1 MFGLNKLNI
10 TIKRLNN
17 EVSYL
22 VRRKDELE
30 KEIAER
36 QEKVNK
42 LSYVNTEDISVR
54 IKERDSLIEEVRNI
68 KIEIADYKKQKETE
82 WITCERNFRRKK
94 EELNNE
100 LESIRSEILKTKQ
113 EPMRINNLVI
123 SKKIELSKI
132 EKEIENKRVILA
144 ELENE
149 MNNQKNKSTAE
160 FEEKKNEIDRLDEIE
175 KIIEIREND
184 ARKLEERRCELI
196 KAVNTIEEQ
205 LNNKKKELEEVKQL
219 IENEHTIEEV
229 DMNTLPKSDF
239 ANSSLC
245 RDALVEVREKQKD
258 MIRNNEAVIGDKNW
272 TVNGSKAKGKKMI
285 EEAIKLNLKTFNNG
299 CDYIINT
306 MRYSTYNNSLNKI
319 KKLYNDVN
327 RFNSVNQISISEEYF
342 NLKVEELNLA
352 FEYAEL
358 KEEEREEQRRIREQ
372 MREEAKRQAEL
383 EEKRK
388 VIEKEQKHYE
398 NELKRALERNKDAE
412 IIRQLRERI
421 AELEGSKKD
430 VDRLEATVKA
440 GYVYVISNEGS
451 FGENCYKIGT
461 TRRLNPLDRVDELGN
476 ASVPFKFDVKSMIF
490 SEDCFELES
499 KLHKI
504 FDSKRVNK
512 VNKRKEFFNVSLDEI
527 IDVVN
532 NQLGLNAEF
541 TLATTNREYLESKA
555 M

>member
-1 MFGLNKLNI
+1 MFGLNKLNL
-10 TIKRLNN
+10 TIKRLKN

-42 LSYVNTEDISVR
+42 LSYINTEDISVR

-68 KIEIADYKKQKETE
+68 KIEIEDYKKQKETE

-100 LESIRSEILKTKQ
+100 LESIRSEISKIKL
-113 EPMRINNLVI
+113 EPIKINNLVV
-123 SKKIELSKI
+123 SKKKELSEI
-132 EKEIENKRVILA
+132 EREIENKSDILA
-144 ELENE
+144 KLEEN
-149 MNNQKNKSTAE
+149 
-160 FEEKKNEIDRLDEIE
+160 KNEIDRLDEIE

-196 KAVNTIEEQ
+196 KAVNIIEEQ

-219 IENEHTIEEV
+219 IEGEYTLEEV
-229 DMNTLPKSDF
+229 DLNTLPKYDF

-245 RDALVEVREKQKD
+245 KDELERIREKAKE
-258 MIRNNEAVIGDKNW
+258 MVRNNTAVICKTDW
-272 TVNGSKAKGKKMI
+272 TVNGSISKGKKMI
-285 EEAIKLNLKTFNNG
+285 NDKIKMNLKSFNNG
-299 CDYIINT
+299 CDYIISS
-306 MRYSTYNNSLNKI
+306 MKYSTYNSSLNKI
-319 KKLYNDVN
+319 NKLFNDIN
-327 RFNSVNQISISEEYF
+327 RLSTTNDIEITKDYL

-352 FEYAEL
+352 FVYAEL
-358 KEEEREEQRRIREQ
+358 KEEEKEEQRRIREQ

-388 VIEKEQKHYE
+388 TINKEQQHYE
-398 NELKRALERNKDAE
+398 NELKRALERNRDAE
-412 IIRQLRERI
+412 LIRKLRERI
-421 AELEGSKKD
+421 AELENSKKD
-430 VDRLEATVKA
+430 VDKLEATVKA
-440 GYVYVISNEGS
+440 GYVYIISNEGS

-476 ASVPFKFDVKSMIF
+476 ASVPFRFDVHALIF

-512 VNKRKEFFNVSLDEI
+512 INKRKEFFNVTLDEI
-527 IDVVN
+527 VDVVN
-532 NQLGLNAEF
+532 NKLGLNVEF
-541 TLATTNREYLESKA
+541 TLEAIAKEYRESKT

>member
-1 MFGLNKLNI
+1 MFGLNKLNL
-10 TIKRLNN
+10 TIKRLKN

-22 VRRKDELE
+22 VKRKDELE

-42 LSYVNTEDISVR
+42 LSYINTEDISVR

-68 KIEIADYKKQKETE
+68 KIEIEDYKKQKETE
-82 WITCERNFRRKK
+82 WITYERNFRRKK

-100 LESIRSEILKTKQ
+100 LESIRSEISKIKL
-113 EPMRINNLVI
+113 EPIKINNLVV
-123 SKKIELSKI
+123 SKKTELSEI
-132 EKEIENKRVILA
+132 EREIENKSDILA
-144 ELENE
+144 KLEEN
-149 MNNQKNKSTAE
+149 
-160 FEEKKNEIDRLDEIE
+160 KNEIDRLDEIE

-219 IENEHTIEEV
+219 IEGEYALEEV
-229 DMNTLPKSDF
+229 DLNTLPKYDF

-245 RDALVEVREKQKD
+245 KDELERIREKAKE
-258 MIRNNEAVIGDKNW
+258 MVRNNTAVICKTDW
-272 TVNGSKAKGKKMI
+272 TVNGSISKGRKMI
-285 EEAIKLNLKTFNNG
+285 NDKIKMNLKSFNNG
-299 CDYIINT
+299 CDYIISS
-306 MRYSTYNNSLNKI
+306 MKYSTYNSSLNKI
-319 KKLYNDVN
+319 NKLFNDIN
-327 RFNSVNQISISEEYF
+327 RLSTTNDIEITKDYL

-352 FEYAEL
+352 FVYAEL
-358 KEEEREEQRRIREQ
+358 KEEEKEEQRRIREQ
-372 MREEAKRQAEL
+372 MREEVKRQAEL

-388 VIEKEQKHYE
+388 TINKEQQHYE
-398 NELKRALERNKDAE
+398 NELKRALEKNKDAE
-412 IIRQLRERI
+412 LIKKLRERI
-421 AELEGSKKD
+421 AELENSKKD
-430 VDRLEATVKA
+430 VDKLEATVKA
-440 GYVYVISNEGS
+440 GYVYIISNEGS

-476 ASVPFKFDVKSMIF
+476 ASVPFRFDVHALIF

-512 VNKRKEFFNVSLDEI
+512 VNRRKEFFNVTLDEI
-527 IDVVN
+527 VEVVN
-532 NQLGLNAEF
+532 NQLGLNVEF
-541 TLATTNREYLESKA
+541 TLEAIAREYRESKA

>member
-1 MFGLNKLNI
+1 MFGLNKLNL
-10 TIKRLNN
+10 TIKRLKN

-22 VRRKDELE
+22 VKRKDELE

-42 LSYVNTEDISVR
+42 LSYINTEDISVR

-68 KIEIADYKKQKETE
+68 KIEIEDYKKQKETE
-82 WITCERNFRRKK
+82 WITYERNFRRKK

-100 LESIRSEILKTKQ
+100 LESIRSEISKIKL
-113 EPMRINNLVI
+113 EPIKINNLVV
-123 SKKIELSKI
+123 SKKTELSEI
-132 EKEIENKRVILA
+132 EREIENKSDILA
-144 ELENE
+144 KLEEN
-149 MNNQKNKSTAE
+149 
-160 FEEKKNEIDRLDEIE
+160 KNEIDRLDEIE

-219 IENEHTIEEV
+219 IEGEYALEEV
-229 DMNTLPKSDF
+229 DLNTLPKYDF

-245 RDALVEVREKQKD
+245 KDELERIREKAKE
-258 MIRNNEAVIGDKNW
+258 MVRNNTAVICKTDW
-272 TVNGSKAKGKKMI
+272 TVNGSISKGKKMI
-285 EEAIKLNLKTFNNG
+285 NDKIKMNLKSFNNG
-299 CDYIINT
+299 CDYIISS
-306 MRYSTYNNSLNKI
+306 MKYSTYNSSLNKI
-319 KKLYNDVN
+319 NKLFNDIN
-327 RFNSVNQISISEEYF
+327 RLSTTNDIEITKDYL

-352 FEYAEL
+352 FVYAEL
-358 KEEEREEQRRIREQ
+358 KEEEKEEQRRIREQ

-388 VIEKEQKHYE
+388 TINKEQQHYE
-398 NELKRALERNKDAE
+398 NELKRALERNRDAE
-412 IIRQLRERI
+412 LIRKLRERI
-421 AELEGSKKD
+421 AELENSKKD
-430 VDRLEATVKA
+430 VDKLEATVKA
-440 GYVYVISNEGS
+440 GYVYIISNEGS

-476 ASVPFKFDVKSMIF
+476 ASVPFKFDVHALIF

-504 FDSKRVNK
+504 FDAKRVNK
-512 VNKRKEFFNVSLDEI
+512 VNKRKEFFNVTLDEI
-527 IDVVN
+527 VEVVN
-532 NQLGLNAEF
+532 NQLGLNVEF
-541 TLATTNREYLESKA
+541 TLEAIAKEYRESKT

>member
-1 MFGLNKLNI
+1 MFGLNKLNL
-10 TIKRLNN
+10 TIKRLKN

-22 VRRKDELE
+22 VKRKDELE

-42 LSYVNTEDISVR
+42 LSYINTEDISVR

-68 KIEIADYKKQKETE
+68 KIEIEDYKKQKEAE

-100 LESIRSEILKTKQ
+100 LESIRSEISKIKL
-113 EPMRINNLVI
+113 EPIKINNLVV
-123 SKKIELSKI
+123 SKKTELSEI
-132 EKEIENKRVILA
+132 EREIENKSDILA
-144 ELENE
+144 KLEEN
-149 MNNQKNKSTAE
+149 
-160 FEEKKNEIDRLDEIE
+160 KNEIDRLDEIE

-205 LNNKKKELEEVKQL
+205 LNNKKKELEEGKQL
-219 IENEHTIEEV
+219 IEGEYALEEV
-229 DMNTLPKSDF
+229 DLNTLPKYDF

-245 RDALVEVREKQKD
+245 KDELERIREKAKE
-258 MIRNNEAVIGDKNW
+258 MVRNNTAVICKTDW
-272 TVNGSKAKGKKMI
+272 TVNGSISKGKKMI
-285 EEAIKLNLKTFNNG
+285 NDKIKMNLKSFNNG
-299 CDYIINT
+299 CDYIISS
-306 MRYSTYNNSLNKI
+306 MKYSTYNSSLNKI
-319 KKLYNDVN
+319 NKLFNDIN
-327 RFNSVNQISISEEYF
+327 RLSTTNDIEITKDYL

-352 FEYAEL
+352 FVYAEL
-358 KEEEREEQRRIREQ
+358 KEEEKEEQRRIREQ

-388 VIEKEQKHYE
+388 TINKEQQHYE
-398 NELKRALERNKDAE
+398 NELKRALERNRDAE
-412 IIRQLRERI
+412 LIRKLRERI
-421 AELEGSKKD
+421 AELENSKKD
-430 VDRLEATVKA
+430 VDKLEATVKA
-440 GYVYVISNEGS
+440 GYVYIISNEGS

-476 ASVPFKFDVKSMIF
+476 ASVPFKFTVKSMIF

-541 TLATTNREYLESKA
+541 TLATADREYLESINKK
-555 M
+555 

>member
-1 MFGLNKLNI
+1 MFGLNKLNS
-10 TIKRLNN
+10 TVKRLNN

-22 VRRKDELE
+22 VKRKDELE
-30 KEIAER
+30 KEIAEK
-36 QEKVNK
+36 QEKVDK
-42 LSYVNTEDISVR
+42 LSYVNTEDINVR
-54 IKERDSLIEEVRNI
+54 IKERDSLIEEVRNL
-68 KIEIADYKKQKETE
+68 KIEIEDYKKQKESE
-82 WITCERNFRRKK
+82 WIACERNFRRKK

-100 LESIRSEILKTKQ
+100 LESIRSEILKAKQ
-113 EPMRINNLVI
+113 EPMKTNNLVV
-123 SKKIELSKI
+123 SKKMELS
-132 EKEIENKRVILA
+132 
-144 ELENE
+144 
-149 MNNQKNKSTAE
+149 
-160 FEEKKNEIDRLDEIE
+160 EIE
-175 KIIEIREND
+175 KIIEIRKDD

-196 KAVNTIEEQ
+196 KAVDIIEEQ
-205 LNNKKKELEEVKQL
+205 LNNKKRELEEVKQL
-219 IENEHTIEEV
+219 IENEYIIEEV
-229 DMNTLPKSDF
+229 DVNTLPKSDF

-258 MIRNNEAVIGDKNW
+258 MIRNNEAVVGDRNW
-272 TVNGSKAKGKKMI
+272 TVNGSRAKGKKMI

-306 MRYSTYNNSLNKI
+306 MRYSTYSSSLNKI

-327 RFNSVNQISISEEYF
+327 RFNSINQISISGEYL

-352 FEYAEL
+352 FKYAEL

-412 IIRQLRERI
+412 TIRQLRERI

-430 VDRLEATVKA
+430 VDKLEATVKA
-440 GYVYVISNEGS
+440 GYVYIISNEGS

-476 ASVPFKFDVKSMIF
+476 ASVPFKFDVHALIF

-512 VNKRKEFFNVSLDEI
+512 INKRKEFFNVTLDEI
-527 IDVVN
+527 VDVVN
-532 NQLGLNAEF
+532 NQLGLNVEF
-541 TLATTNREYLESKA
+541 TLEAIAREYRESKT

>member
-1 MFGLNKLNI
+1 MFGLNKLNL
-10 TIKRLNN
+10 TIKRLKN

-22 VRRKDELE
+22 VKRKDELE

-42 LSYVNTEDISVR
+42 LSYINTEDISVR

-68 KIEIADYKKQKETE
+68 KIEIEDYKKQKEAE

-100 LESIRSEILKTKQ
+100 LESIRSEISKIKL
-113 EPMRINNLVI
+113 EPIKINNLVV
-123 SKKIELSKI
+123 SKKTELSEI
-132 EKEIENKRVILA
+132 EREIENKSDILA
-144 ELENE
+144 KLEEN
-149 MNNQKNKSTAE
+149 
-160 FEEKKNEIDRLDEIE
+160 KNEIDRLDEIE

-219 IENEHTIEEV
+219 IEGEYTLEEV
-229 DMNTLPKSDF
+229 NLNTLPKYDF

-245 RDALVEVREKQKD
+245 KDELERIREKAKE
-258 MIRNNEAVIGDKNW
+258 MVRNNTAVICKTDW
-272 TVNGSKAKGKKMI
+272 TVNGSISKGKKMI
-285 EEAIKLNLKTFNNG
+285 NDKIKMNLKSFNNG
-299 CDYIINT
+299 CDYIISS
-306 MRYSTYNNSLNKI
+306 MKYSTYNSSLNKI
-319 KKLYNDVN
+319 NKLFNDIN
-327 RFNSVNQISISEEYF
+327 RLSTTNDIEITKDYL

-352 FEYAEL
+352 FVYAEL
-358 KEEEREEQRRIREQ
+358 KEEEKEEQRRIREQ

-388 VIEKEQKHYE
+388 TINKEQQHYE
-398 NELKRALERNKDAE
+398 NELKRALERNRDAE
-412 IIRQLRERI
+412 LIRKLRERI
-421 AELEGSKKD
+421 AELENSKKD
-430 VDRLEATVKA
+430 VDKLEATVKA
-440 GYVYVISNEGS
+440 GYVYIISNEGS

-476 ASVPFKFDVKSMIF
+476 ASVPFKFTVKSMIF

-541 TLATTNREYLESKA
+541 TLATADREYLESINKK
-555 M
+555 

>member
-1 MFGLNKLNI
+1 MFGLNKLNL
-10 TIKRLNN
+10 TIKRLKN

-22 VRRKDELE
+22 VKRKDELE

-42 LSYVNTEDISVR
+42 LSYINTEDISVR

-68 KIEIADYKKQKETE
+68 KIEIEDYKKQKEAE

-100 LESIRSEILKTKQ
+100 LESIRSEISKIKL
-113 EPMRINNLVI
+113 EPIKINNLVV
-123 SKKIELSKI
+123 SKKTELSEI
-132 EKEIENKRVILA
+132 EREIENKSDILA
-144 ELENE
+144 KLEEN
-149 MNNQKNKSTAE
+149 
-160 FEEKKNEIDRLDEIE
+160 KNEIDRLDEIE

-219 IENEHTIEEV
+219 IEGEYTLEEV
-229 DMNTLPKSDF
+229 DLNTLPKYDF

-245 RDALVEVREKQKD
+245 KDELDRIREKAKE
-258 MIRNNEAVIGDKNW
+258 MVRNNTAVICKTDW
-272 TVNGSKAKGKKMI
+272 TVNGSISKGKKMI
-285 EEAIKLNLKTFNNG
+285 NDKIKMNLKSFNNG
-299 CDYIINT
+299 CDYIISS
-306 MRYSTYNNSLNKI
+306 MKYSTYNSSLNKI
-319 KKLYNDVN
+319 NKLFNDIN
-327 RFNSVNQISISEEYF
+327 RLSTTNDIEITKDYL

-352 FEYAEL
+352 FVYAEL
-358 KEEEREEQRRIREQ
+358 KEEEKEEQRRIREQ

-388 VIEKEQKHYE
+388 TINKEQQHYE
-398 NELKRALERNKDAE
+398 NELKRALERNRDAE
-412 IIRQLRERI
+412 LIRKLRERI
-421 AELEGSKKD
+421 AELENSKKD
-430 VDRLEATVKA
+430 VDKLEATVKA
-440 GYVYVISNEGS
+440 GYVYIISNEGS

-476 ASVPFKFDVKSMIF
+476 ASVPFRFDVHALIF

-512 VNKRKEFFNVSLDEI
+512 VNKRKEFFNVTLDEI
-527 IDVVN
+527 VEVVN
-532 NQLGLNAEF
+532 NQLGLNVEF
-541 TLATTNREYLESKA
+541 TLEAIAREYRESKA

>member
-1 MFGLNKLNI
+1 MFGLDKLNS
-10 TIKRLNN
+10 TVKRLNN

-36 QEKVNK
+36 QEKVDK

-68 KIEIADYKKQKETE
+68 KIEIEDYKKQKEAE
-82 WITCERNFRRKK
+82 WISYERNFRRKK

-144 ELENE
+144 ELENKI
-149 MNNQKNKSTAE
+149 NNQKNKSTAE
-160 FEEKKNEIDRLDEIE
+160 LEEKKNEIE
-175 KIIEIREND
+175 KIIEVREND

-219 IENEHTIEEV
+219 IENEYTIEEV

-245 RDALVEVREKQKD
+245 RDALVEIREKQKD
-258 MIRNNEAVIGDKNW
+258 MIRNNEAVVGNKNW
-272 TVNGSKAKGKKMI
+272 TVDGSKAKGKKMI

-306 MRYSTYNNSLNKI
+306 MRYSTYSNSLNKI

-327 RFNSVNQISISEEYF
+327 RLNSMNQISISGEYL

-352 FEYAEL
+352 FKYAEL

-388 VIEKEQKHYE
+388 AINKEQQHYE
-398 NELKRALERNKDAE
+398 NELKRALERNRDAE
-412 IIRQLRERI
+412 LIKKLRERI
-421 AELEGSKKD
+421 AELENSKKD
-430 VDRLEATVKA
+430 VDKLEATIKA
-440 GYVYVISNEGS
+440 GYVYIISNEGS

-476 ASVPFKFDVKSMIF
+476 ASVPFRFDVHALIF

-504 FDSKRVNK
+504 FDAKRVNK
-512 VNKRKEFFNVSLDEI
+512 VNKRKEFFNVTLDEI
-527 IDVVN
+527 VEVVN
-532 NQLGLNAEF
+532 NQLGLNVEF
-541 TLATTNREYLESKA
+541 TLEAIAREYRESKA

>member
-1 MFGLNKLNI
+1 MFGLNKLNL
-10 TIKRLNN
+10 TIKRLKN

-22 VRRKDELE
+22 VKRKDELE

-42 LSYVNTEDISVR
+42 LSYINTEDISVR
-54 IKERDSLIEEVRNI
+54 IKERDTLIEEVRNI
-68 KIEIADYKKQKETE
+68 KIEIEDYKKQKETE
-82 WITCERNFRRKK
+82 WITYERNFRRKK

-100 LESIRSEILKTKQ
+100 LESIRSEISKIKL
-113 EPMRINNLVI
+113 EPIKINNLVV
-123 SKKIELSKI
+123 SKKTELSEI
-132 EKEIENKRVILA
+132 EREIENKSDILA
-144 ELENE
+144 KLEEN
-149 MNNQKNKSTAE
+149 
-160 FEEKKNEIDRLDEIE
+160 KNEIDRLDEIE

-219 IENEHTIEEV
+219 IEGEYALEEV
-229 DMNTLPKSDF
+229 DLNTLPKYDF

-245 RDALVEVREKQKD
+245 KDELERIREKAKE
-258 MIRNNEAVIGDKNW
+258 MVRNNTAVICKTDW
-272 TVNGSKAKGKKMI
+272 TVNGSISKGRKMI
-285 EEAIKLNLKTFNNG
+285 NDKIKMNLKSFNNG
-299 CDYIINT
+299 CDYIISS
-306 MRYSTYNNSLNKI
+306 MKYSTYNSSLNKI
-319 KKLYNDVN
+319 NKLFNDIN
-327 RFNSVNQISISEEYF
+327 RLSTTNDIEITKDYL

-352 FEYAEL
+352 FVYAEL
-358 KEEEREEQRRIREQ
+358 KEEEKEEQRRIREQ

-388 VIEKEQKHYE
+388 TINKEQQHYE
-398 NELKRALERNKDAE
+398 NELKRALERNRDAE
-412 IIRQLRERI
+412 LIRKLRERI
-421 AELEGSKKD
+421 AELENSKKD
-430 VDRLEATVKA
+430 VDKLEATVKA
-440 GYVYVISNEGS
+440 GYVYIISNEGS

-476 ASVPFKFDVKSMIF
+476 ASVPFRFDVHALIF

-504 FDSKRVNK
+504 FDAKRVNK
-512 VNKRKEFFNVSLDEI
+512 VNKRKEFFNVTLDEI
-527 IDVVN
+527 VEVVN
-532 NQLGLNAEF
+532 NQLGLNVEF
-541 TLATTNREYLESKA
+541 TLEAIAREYRESKA

>member
-1 MFGLNKLNI
+1 MFGLNKLNS
-10 TIKRLNN
+10 TIKRLKN

-42 LSYVNTEDISVR
+42 LSYINTEDISVR

-68 KIEIADYKKQKETE
+68 KIEIEDYKKQKETE
-82 WITCERNFRRKK
+82 WITYERNFRRKK

-100 LESIRSEILKTKQ
+100 LESIRSEISKIKL
-113 EPMRINNLVI
+113 EPIKINNLVV
-123 SKKIELSKI
+123 SKKTELSEI
-132 EKEIENKRVILA
+132 EREIENKSDILA
-144 ELENE
+144 KLEEN
-149 MNNQKNKSTAE
+149 
-160 FEEKKNEIDRLDEIE
+160 KNEIDRLDEIE

-196 KAVNTIEEQ
+196 KAVNIIEEQ

-219 IENEHTIEEV
+219 IEGEYTLEEV
-229 DMNTLPKSDF
+229 DLNTLPKYDF

-245 RDALVEVREKQKD
+245 KDELERIREKAKE
-258 MIRNNEAVIGDKNW
+258 MVRNNTAVICKTDW
-272 TVNGSKAKGKKMI
+272 TVNGSISKGKKMI
-285 EEAIKLNLKTFNNG
+285 NDKIKMNLKSFNNG
-299 CDYIINT
+299 CDYIISS
-306 MRYSTYNNSLNKI
+306 MKYSTYNSSLNKI
-319 KKLYNDVN
+319 NKLFNDIN
-327 RFNSVNQISISEEYF
+327 RLSTTNDIEITKDYL

-352 FEYAEL
+352 FVYAEL
-358 KEEEREEQRRIREQ
+358 KEEEKEEQRRIREQ

-388 VIEKEQKHYE
+388 TINKEQQHYE
-398 NELKRALERNKDAE
+398 NELKRALERNRDAE
-412 IIRQLRERI
+412 LIRKLRERI
-421 AELEGSKKD
+421 AELENSKKD
-430 VDRLEATVKA
+430 VDKLEATVKA
-440 GYVYVISNEGS
+440 GYVYIISNEGS

-476 ASVPFKFDVKSMIF
+476 ASVPFRFDVHALIF

-504 FDSKRVNK
+504 FDAKRVNK
-512 VNKRKEFFNVSLDEI
+512 VNKRKEFFNVTLDEI
-527 IDVVN
+527 VEVVN
-532 NQLGLNAEF
+532 NQLGLNVEF
-541 TLATTNREYLESKA
+541 TLEAIAREYRESKA

>member
-1 MFGLNKLNI
+1 MFGLNKLNL
-10 TIKRLNN
+10 TIKRLKN

-22 VRRKDELE
+22 VKRKDELE

-42 LSYVNTEDISVR
+42 LSYINTEDISVR

-68 KIEIADYKKQKETE
+68 KIEIEDYKKQKETE
-82 WITCERNFRRKK
+82 WITYERNFRRKK

-100 LESIRSEILKTKQ
+100 LESIRSEISKIKL
-113 EPMRINNLVI
+113 EPIKINNLVV
-123 SKKIELSKI
+123 SKKTELSEI
-132 EKEIENKRVILA
+132 EREIENKSDILA
-144 ELENE
+144 KLEEN
-149 MNNQKNKSTAE
+149 
-160 FEEKKNEIDRLDEIE
+160 KNEIDRLDEIE

-219 IENEHTIEEV
+219 IEGEYTLEEV
-229 DMNTLPKSDF
+229 DLNTLPKYDF

-245 RDALVEVREKQKD
+245 KDELERIREKAKE
-258 MIRNNEAVIGDKNW
+258 MVRNNTAVICKTDW
-272 TVNGSKAKGKKMI
+272 TVNGSISKGKKMI
-285 EEAIKLNLKTFNNG
+285 NDKIKMNLKSFNNG
-299 CDYIINT
+299 CDYIISS
-306 MRYSTYNNSLNKI
+306 MKYSTYNSSLNKI
-319 KKLYNDVN
+319 NKLFNDIN
-327 RFNSVNQISISEEYF
+327 RLSTTNDIEITKDYL

-352 FEYAEL
+352 FVYAEL
-358 KEEEREEQRRIREQ
+358 KEEEKEEQRRIREQ

-388 VIEKEQKHYE
+388 TINKEQQHYE
-398 NELKRALERNKDAE
+398 NELKRALERNRDAE
-412 IIRQLRERI
+412 LIRKLRERI
-421 AELEGSKKD
+421 AELENSKKD
-430 VDRLEATVKA
+430 VDKLEATVKA
-440 GYVYVISNEGS
+440 GYVYIISNEGS

-476 ASVPFKFDVKSMIF
+476 ASVPFRFDVHALIF

-504 FDSKRVNK
+504 FDAKRVNK
-512 VNKRKEFFNVSLDEI
+512 VNKRKEFFNVTLDEI
-527 IDVVN
+527 VEVVN
-532 NQLGLNAEF
+532 NQLGLNVEF
-541 TLATTNREYLESKA
+541 TLEAIAREYRESKA

>member
-1 MFGLNKLNI
+1 MFGLNKLNL
-10 TIKRLNN
+10 TIKRLKN

-22 VRRKDELE
+22 VKRKDELE

-42 LSYVNTEDISVR
+42 LSYINTEDISVR

-68 KIEIADYKKQKETE
+68 KIEIEDYKKQKEAE

-100 LESIRSEILKTKQ
+100 LESIRSEISKIKL
-113 EPMRINNLVI
+113 EPIKINNLVV
-123 SKKIELSKI
+123 SKKTELSEI
-132 EKEIENKRVILA
+132 EREIENKSDILA
-144 ELENE
+144 KLEEN
-149 MNNQKNKSTAE
+149 
-160 FEEKKNEIDRLDEIE
+160 KNEIDRLDEIE

-219 IENEHTIEEV
+219 IEGEYTLEEV
-229 DMNTLPKSDF
+229 DLNTLPKYDF

-245 RDALVEVREKQKD
+245 KDELERIREKAKE
-258 MIRNNEAVIGDKNW
+258 MVRNNTAVICKTDW
-272 TVNGSKAKGKKMI
+272 TVNGSISKGKKMI
-285 EEAIKLNLKTFNNG
+285 NDKIKMNLKSFNNG
-299 CDYIINT
+299 CDYIISS
-306 MRYSTYNNSLNKI
+306 MKYSTYNSSLNKI
-319 KKLYNDVN
+319 NKLFNDIN
-327 RFNSVNQISISEEYF
+327 RLSTTNDIEITKDYL

-352 FEYAEL
+352 FAYAEL
-358 KEEEREEQRRIREQ
+358 KEEEKEEQRRIREQ

-412 IIRQLRERI
+412 TIRQLRERI

-430 VDRLEATVKA
+430 VDKLEATVKA
-440 GYVYVISNEGS
+440 GYVYIISNEGS

-476 ASVPFKFDVKSMIF
+476 ASVPFKFDVHCLIF

-512 VNKRKEFFNVSLDEI
+512 INKRKEFFNVTLDEI
-527 IDVVN
+527 VDVVN
-532 NQLGLNAEF
+532 NQLGLNVEF
-541 TLATTNREYLESKA
+541 TLEAIAKEYRESKT

>member
-1 MFGLNKLNI
+1 MFGLNKLNL
-10 TIKRLNN
+10 TIKRLKN

-22 VRRKDELE
+22 VKRKDELE

-42 LSYVNTEDISVR
+42 LSYINTEDISVR

-68 KIEIADYKKQKETE
+68 KIEIEDYKKQKEAE
-82 WITCERNFRRKK
+82 WITCERNFRRKQ

-100 LESIRSEILKTKQ
+100 LESIRSEISKIKL
-113 EPMRINNLVI
+113 EPIKINNLVV
-123 SKKIELSKI
+123 SKKTELSEI
-132 EKEIENKRVILA
+132 EREIENKSDILA
-144 ELENE
+144 KLEEN
-149 MNNQKNKSTAE
+149 
-160 FEEKKNEIDRLDEIE
+160 KNEIDRLDEIE

-219 IENEHTIEEV
+219 IEGEYTLEEV
-229 DMNTLPKSDF
+229 NLNTLPKYDF

-245 RDALVEVREKQKD
+245 KDELECIREKAKE
-258 MIRNNEAVIGDKNW
+258 MVRNNTAVICKTDW
-272 TVNGSKAKGKKMI
+272 TVNGSISKGRKMI
-285 EEAIKLNLKTFNNG
+285 NDKIKMNLKSFNNG
-299 CDYIINT
+299 CDYIISS
-306 MRYSTYNNSLNKI
+306 MKYSTYNSSLNKI
-319 KKLYNDVN
+319 NKLFNDIN
-327 RFNSVNQISISEEYF
+327 RLSTTNDIEITKDYL

-352 FEYAEL
+352 FVYAEL
-358 KEEEREEQRRIREQ
+358 KEEEKEEQRRIREQ

-388 VIEKEQKHYE
+388 TINKEQQHYE
-398 NELKRALERNKDAE
+398 NELKRALERNRDAE
-412 IIRQLRERI
+412 LIRKLRERI
-421 AELEGSKKD
+421 AELENSKKD
-430 VDRLEATVKA
+430 VDKLEATVKA
-440 GYVYVISNEGS
+440 GYVYIISNEGS

-476 ASVPFKFDVKSMIF
+476 ASVPFKFTVKSMIF

-541 TLATTNREYLESKA
+541 TLATADREYLESINKK
-555 M
+555 

>member
-1 MFGLNKLNI
+1 MFGLNKLNL
-10 TIKRLNN
+10 TIKRLKN

-22 VRRKDELE
+22 VKRKDELE

-42 LSYVNTEDISVR
+42 LSYINTEDISVR

-68 KIEIADYKKQKETE
+68 KIEIEDYKKQKETE
-82 WITCERNFRRKK
+82 WITYERNFRRKK

-100 LESIRSEILKTKQ
+100 LESIRSEISKIKL
-113 EPMRINNLVI
+113 EPIKINNLVV
-123 SKKIELSKI
+123 SKKTELSEI
-132 EKEIENKRVILA
+132 EREIENKSDILA
-144 ELENE
+144 KLEEN
-149 MNNQKNKSTAE
+149 
-160 FEEKKNEIDRLDEIE
+160 KNEIDRLDEIE

-196 KAVNTIEEQ
+196 KTVNTIEEQ

-219 IENEHTIEEV
+219 IEGEYALEEV
-229 DMNTLPKSDF
+229 DLNTLPKYDF

-245 RDALVEVREKQKD
+245 KDELERIREKAKE
-258 MIRNNEAVIGDKNW
+258 MVRNNTAVICKTDW
-272 TVNGSKAKGKKMI
+272 TVNGSISKGKKMI
-285 EEAIKLNLKTFNNG
+285 NDKIKMNLKSFNNG
-299 CDYIINT
+299 CDYIISS
-306 MRYSTYNNSLNKI
+306 MKYSTYNSSLNKI
-319 KKLYNDVN
+319 NKLFNDIN
-327 RFNSVNQISISEEYF
+327 RLSTTNDIEITKDYL

-352 FEYAEL
+352 FVYAEL
-358 KEEEREEQRRIREQ
+358 KEEEKEEQRRIREQ

-388 VIEKEQKHYE
+388 TINKEQQHYE
-398 NELKRALERNKDAE
+398 NELKRALERNRDAE
-412 IIRQLRERI
+412 LIRKLRERI
-421 AELEGSKKD
+421 AELENSKKD
-430 VDRLEATVKA
+430 VDKLEATVKA
-440 GYVYVISNEGS
+440 GYVYIISNEGS

-476 ASVPFKFDVKSMIF
+476 ASVPFKFTVKSMIF

-541 TLATTNREYLESKA
+541 TLATADREYLESINKK
-555 M
+555 

>member
-1 MFGLNKLNI
+1 MFGLNKLNL
-10 TIKRLNN
+10 TIKRLKN

-22 VRRKDELE
+22 VKRKDELE

-42 LSYVNTEDISVR
+42 LSYINTEDISVR
-54 IKERDSLIEEVRNI
+54 IKERDTLIEEVRNI
-68 KIEIADYKKQKETE
+68 KIEIEDYKKQKETE
-82 WITCERNFRRKK
+82 WITYERNFRRKK

-100 LESIRSEILKTKQ
+100 LESIRSEISKIKL
-113 EPMRINNLVI
+113 EPIKINNLVV
-123 SKKIELSKI
+123 SKKTELSEI
-132 EKEIENKRVILA
+132 EREIENKSDILA
-144 ELENE
+144 KLEEN
-149 MNNQKNKSTAE
+149 
-160 FEEKKNEIDRLDEIE
+160 KNEIDRLDEIE

-219 IENEHTIEEV
+219 IEGEYTLEEV
-229 DMNTLPKSDF
+229 DLNTLPKYDF

-245 RDALVEVREKQKD
+245 KDELERIREKAKE
-258 MIRNNEAVIGDKNW
+258 MVRNNTAVICKTDW
-272 TVNGSKAKGKKMI
+272 TVNGSISKGKKMI
-285 EEAIKLNLKTFNNG
+285 NDKIKMNLKSFNNG
-299 CDYIINT
+299 CDYIISS
-306 MRYSTYNNSLNKI
+306 MKYSTYNSSLNKI
-319 KKLYNDVN
+319 NKLFNDIN
-327 RFNSVNQISISEEYF
+327 RLSTTNDIEITKDYL

-352 FEYAEL
+352 FAYAEL
-358 KEEEREEQRRIREQ
+358 KEEEKEEQRRIREQ

-388 VIEKEQKHYE
+388 TINKEQQHYE
-398 NELKRALERNKDAE
+398 NELKRALERNRDAE
-412 IIRQLRERI
+412 LIRKLRERI
-421 AELEGSKKD
+421 AELENSKKD
-430 VDRLEATVKA
+430 VDKLEATVKA
-440 GYVYVISNEGS
+440 GYVYIISNEGS

-476 ASVPFKFDVKSMIF
+476 ASVPFRFDVHALIF

-504 FDSKRVNK
+504 FDAKRVNK
-512 VNKRKEFFNVSLDEI
+512 VNKRKEFFNVTLDEI
-527 IDVVN
+527 VEVVN
-532 NQLGLNAEF
+532 NQLGLNVEF
-541 TLATTNREYLESKA
+541 TLEAIAREYRESKA

>member
-1 MFGLNKLNI
+1 MFGLNKLNL
-10 TIKRLNN
+10 TIKRLKN

-22 VRRKDELE
+22 VKRKDELE

-42 LSYVNTEDISVR
+42 LSYINTEDISVR
-54 IKERDSLIEEVRNI
+54 IKERDTLIEEVRNI
-68 KIEIADYKKQKETE
+68 KIEIEDYKKQKETE
-82 WITCERNFRRKK
+82 WITYERNFRRKK

-100 LESIRSEILKTKQ
+100 LESIRSEISKIKL
-113 EPMRINNLVI
+113 EPIKINNLVV
-123 SKKIELSKI
+123 SKKTELSEI
-132 EKEIENKRVILA
+132 EREIENKSDILA
-144 ELENE
+144 KLEEN
-149 MNNQKNKSTAE
+149 
-160 FEEKKNEIDRLDEIE
+160 KNEIDRLDEIE

-219 IENEHTIEEV
+219 IEGEYALEEV
-229 DMNTLPKSDF
+229 DLNTLPKYDF

-245 RDALVEVREKQKD
+245 KDELERIREKAKE
-258 MIRNNEAVIGDKNW
+258 MVRNNTAVICKTDW
-272 TVNGSKAKGKKMI
+272 TVNGSISKGKKMI
-285 EEAIKLNLKTFNNG
+285 NDKIKMNLKSFNNG
-299 CDYIINT
+299 CDYIISS
-306 MRYSTYNNSLNKI
+306 MKYSTYNSSLNKI
-319 KKLYNDVN
+319 NKLFNDIN
-327 RFNSVNQISISEEYF
+327 RLSTTNDIEITKDYL

-352 FEYAEL
+352 FVYAEL
-358 KEEEREEQRRIREQ
+358 KEEEKEEQRRIREQ

-388 VIEKEQKHYE
+388 TINKEQQHYE
-398 NELKRALERNKDAE
+398 NELKRALERNRDAE
-412 IIRQLRERI
+412 LIRKLRERI
-421 AELEGSKKD
+421 AELENSKKD
-430 VDRLEATVKA
+430 VDKLEATVKA
-440 GYVYVISNEGS
+440 GYVYIISNEGS

-476 ASVPFKFDVKSMIF
+476 ASVPFRFDVHALIF

-504 FDSKRVNK
+504 FDAKRVNK
-512 VNKRKEFFNVSLDEI
+512 VNKRKEFFNVTLDEI
-527 IDVVN
+527 VEVVN
-532 NQLGLNAEF
+532 NQLGLNVEF
-541 TLATTNREYLESKA
+541 TLEAIAREYRESKA

>member
-1 MFGLNKLNI
+1 MFGLNKLNS
-10 TIKRLNN
+10 TIKRLKN

-42 LSYVNTEDISVR
+42 LSYINTEDISVR

-68 KIEIADYKKQKETE
+68 KIEMEDYKKQKETE
-82 WITCERNFRRKK
+82 WITYERNFRRKK

-100 LESIRSEILKTKQ
+100 LESIRSEILKIKQ
-113 EPMRINNLVI
+113 EPIKINNLVV
-123 SKKIELSKI
+123 SKKKELSEI
-132 EKEIENKRVILA
+132 EREIENKSGILA

-149 MNNQKNKSTAE
+149 INNQRNKSTVE

-175 KIIEIREND
+175 KIIKIREND

-196 KAVNTIEEQ
+196 KAVDTIEEQ
-205 LNNKKKELEEVKQL
+205 LNSKKRELEEVKQL
-219 IENEHTIEEV
+219 IENEYIIEEV
-229 DMNTLPKSDF
+229 DINTLPKSDF

-258 MIRNNEAVIGDKNW
+258 MIRNNEAVVGDRNW
-272 TVNGSKAKGKKMI
+272 TVNGSRAKGKKMI

-306 MRYSTYNNSLNKI
+306 MRYSTYSSSLNKI

-327 RFNSVNQISISEEYF
+327 RFNSINQISISGEYL

-352 FEYAEL
+352 FKYAEL

-412 IIRQLRERI
+412 TIRQLRERI
-421 AELEGSKKD
+421 AELEGNKKD
-430 VDRLEATVKA
+430 VDKLEATVKA
-440 GYVYVISNEGS
+440 GYVYIISNEGS

-476 ASVPFKFDVKSMIF
+476 ASVPFKFDVHALIF

-504 FDSKRVNK
+504 FDARRVNK
-512 VNKRKEFFNVSLDEI
+512 VNKRKEFFNVTLDEI
-527 IDVVN
+527 VDVVN
-532 NQLGLNAEF
+532 NQLGLNVEF
-541 TLATTNREYLESKA
+541 TLEAIAKEYRESKT

>member
-1 MFGLNKLNI
+1 MFGLNKLNS
-10 TIKRLNN
+10 TVKRLNN

-22 VRRKDELE
+22 VKRKDELE
-30 KEIAER
+30 KEIAEK
-36 QEKVNK
+36 QEKVDK
-42 LSYVNTEDISVR
+42 LSYVNTEDINVR
-54 IKERDSLIEEVRNI
+54 IKERDSLIEEVRNL
-68 KIEIADYKKQKETE
+68 KIEIEDYKKQKETE
-82 WITCERNFRRKK
+82 WIACERNFRRKK

-100 LESIRSEILKTKQ
+100 LESIRSEILKAKQ
-113 EPMRINNLVI
+113 EPIKINNLVI
-123 SKKIELSKI
+123 SKKRELSEI
-132 EKEIENKRVILA
+132 EKEIENKSAILA
-144 ELENE
+144 ELENKI
-149 MNNQKNKSTAE
+149 NNQGNKSAVE
-160 FEEKKNEIDRLDEIE
+160 FEEKDKLDEIE
-175 KIIEIREND
+175 KIIEIRKDD

-196 KAVNTIEEQ
+196 KAVDTIEEQ
-205 LNNKKKELEEVKQL
+205 LNNKKRELEEVKQL
-219 IENEHTIEEV
+219 IENEYIIEEV
-229 DMNTLPKSDF
+229 DVNTLPKSDF

-258 MIRNNEAVIGDKNW
+258 MIRNNEAVVGDRNW
-272 TVNGSKAKGKKMI
+272 TVNGSRAKGKKMI

-306 MRYSTYNNSLNKI
+306 MRYSTYNSSLNKI

-327 RFNSVNQISISEEYF
+327 RFNSINQISISGEYL

-352 FEYAEL
+352 FKYAEL

-412 IIRQLRERI
+412 TIRQLRERI

-430 VDRLEATVKA
+430 VDKLEATVKA
-440 GYVYVISNEGS
+440 GYVYIISNEGS

-512 VNKRKEFFNVSLDEI
+512 INKRKEFFNVTLDEI
-527 IDVVN
+527 VDVVN
-532 NQLGLNAEF
+532 NQLGLNVEF
-541 TLATTNREYLESKA
+541 TLEAIAKEYRESKT

>member
-1 MFGLNKLNI
+1 MFGLNKLNL
-10 TIKRLNN
+10 TIKRLKN

-22 VRRKDELE
+22 VKRKAELE

-42 LSYVNTEDISVR
+42 LSYINTEDISVR

-68 KIEIADYKKQKETE
+68 KIEIEDYKKQKETE
-82 WITCERNFRRKK
+82 WITYERNFRRKK

-100 LESIRSEILKTKQ
+100 LESIRSEISKIKL
-113 EPMRINNLVI
+113 EPIKINNLVV
-123 SKKIELSKI
+123 SKKTELSEI
-132 EKEIENKRVILA
+132 EREIENKSDILA
-144 ELENE
+144 KLEEN
-149 MNNQKNKSTAE
+149 
-160 FEEKKNEIDRLDEIE
+160 KNEIDRLDEIE

-219 IENEHTIEEV
+219 IEGEYTLEEV
-229 DMNTLPKSDF
+229 DLNTLPKYDF

-245 RDALVEVREKQKD
+245 KDELERIREKAKE
-258 MIRNNEAVIGDKNW
+258 MVRNNTAVICKTDW
-272 TVNGSKAKGKKMI
+272 TVNGSISKGKKMI
-285 EEAIKLNLKTFNNG
+285 NDKIKMNLKSFNNG
-299 CDYIINT
+299 CDYIISS
-306 MRYSTYNNSLNKI
+306 MKYSTYNSSLNKI
-319 KKLYNDVN
+319 NKLFNDIN
-327 RFNSVNQISISEEYF
+327 RLSTTNDIEITKDYL

-352 FEYAEL
+352 FVYAEL
-358 KEEEREEQRRIREQ
+358 KEEEKEEQRRIREQ

-388 VIEKEQKHYE
+388 TINKEQQHYE
-398 NELKRALERNKDAE
+398 NELKRALERNRDAE
-412 IIRQLRERI
+412 LIRKLRERI
-421 AELEGSKKD
+421 AELENSKKD
-430 VDRLEATVKA
+430 VDKLEATVKA
-440 GYVYVISNEGS
+440 GYVYIISNEGS

-476 ASVPFKFDVKSMIF
+476 ASVPFRFDVHALIF

-504 FDSKRVNK
+504 FDAKRVNK
-512 VNKRKEFFNVSLDEI
+512 VNKRKEFFNVTLDEI
-527 IDVVN
+527 VEVVN
-532 NQLGLNAEF
+532 NQLGLNVEF
-541 TLATTNREYLESKA
+541 TLEAIAREYRESKT

>member
-1 MFGLNKLNI
+1 MFGLNKLNL
-10 TIKRLNN
+10 TIKRLKN

-22 VRRKDELE
+22 VKRKDELE

-42 LSYVNTEDISVR
+42 LSYINTEDISVR

-68 KIEIADYKKQKETE
+68 KIEIQDYKKQKETE

-100 LESIRSEILKTKQ
+100 LESIRSEISKIKL
-113 EPMRINNLVI
+113 EPIKINNLVV
-123 SKKIELSKI
+123 SKKTELSEI
-132 EKEIENKRVILA
+132 EKEIENKSDILA
-144 ELENE
+144 KLEEN
-149 MNNQKNKSTAE
+149 
-160 FEEKKNEIDRLDEIE
+160 KNEIDRLDEIE

-219 IENEHTIEEV
+219 IEGEYTLEEV
-229 DMNTLPKSDF
+229 DLNTLPKYDF

-245 RDALVEVREKQKD
+245 KDELERIREKAKE
-258 MIRNNEAVIGDKNW
+258 MVRNNTAVICKTDW
-272 TVNGSKAKGKKMI
+272 TVNGSISKGKKMI
-285 EEAIKLNLKTFNNG
+285 NDKIKMNLKSFNNG
-299 CDYIINT
+299 CDYIISS
-306 MRYSTYNNSLNKI
+306 MKYSTYNSSLNKI
-319 KKLYNDVN
+319 NKLFNDIN
-327 RFNSVNQISISEEYF
+327 RLSTTNDIEITKDYL

-352 FEYAEL
+352 FVYAEL
-358 KEEEREEQRRIREQ
+358 KEEEKEEQRRIREQ

-388 VIEKEQKHYE
+388 TINKEQQHYE

-412 IIRQLRERI
+412 LIKKLRERI
-421 AELEGSKKD
+421 AELENSKKD
-430 VDRLEATVKA
+430 VDKLEATVKA
-440 GYVYVISNEGS
+440 GYVYIISNEGS

-476 ASVPFKFDVKSMIF
+476 ASVPFKFDVHALIF

-504 FDSKRVNK
+504 FDAKRVNK
-512 VNKRKEFFNVSLDEI
+512 VNKRKEFFNVTLDEI
-527 IDVVN
+527 VEVVN
-532 NQLGLNAEF
+532 NQLGLNVEF
-541 TLATTNREYLESKA
+541 TLEAIAREYRESKA
-555 M
+555 V